1 MNIAIVIPAYNEKDN
16 ILKLVT
22 EISKRINECEIIIVD
37 DSKEDKISESIRGFK
52 NIKYVFRGKKLG
64 RGSAVLEGLNY
75 LINNSQTEIFI
86 EMDADYSHDPLELKK
101 NLILLK
107 ENNMIY

>member
-22 EISKRINECEIIIVD
+22 EISKRINECEIVLLIL
-37 DSKEDKISESIRGFK
+37 KEDKISELIRGFK

-75 LINNSQTEIFI
+75 LINNSQ
-86 EMDADYSHDPLELKK
+86 LKY
-101 NLILLK
+101 LLK
-107 ENNMIY
+107 WTLTILTIH